1 MRRLRVALIYNAYDE
16 SKALPDDDDQSNFA
30 CLRDMIFRMARAVR
44 RLGHK
49 VTVVPLTDDLNY
61 LQRRLRRL
69 KPHVVLN
76 QYDDVVHGA
85 AYEMRVAAFIRMMG
99 IPITG
104 SPALALGLSRYKF
117 MAASLLQGAGV
128 PIPAETS
135 LIERIGEINGR
146 DWSFPLIVH
155 TSQEHAGIGMDRHSV
170 VTSKAA
176 LKDKVREILFT
187 YHQPALVQKFL
198 PGREFN
204 VGLIGGKK
212 LRVMPLAEVDYS
224 SLPEAIPPIMSYA
237 AKWIESSV
245 EFKNTRIICPAKTTP
260 ELAQAIADVAKK
272 AFRVVGGWGYGRV
285 DIRLGADGRPRVL
298 EVNCNPCLD
307 NDMGLARAA
316 KRAGLNYSALL
327 QVILQAAFEGPPFDM
342 NLPIF
347 GLQKS
352 IKPNGN

>member
-1 MRRLRVALIYNAYDE
+1 MRKLRVALIYNAYDE
-16 SKALPDDDDQSNFA
+16 SKKLPDEDQSNFD
-30 CLRDMIFRMARAVR
+30 CLRDMIFGMARAVR

-99 IPITG
+99 IRITG
-104 SPALALGLSRYKF
+104 SPALALGLSRYKY

-128 PIPAETS
+128 PIPAQTS
-135 LIERIGEINGR
+135 LIERIGEINGH
-146 DWSFPLIVH
+146 DWDFPLIVH

-176 LKDKVREILFT
+176 LKEKVREILFT
-187 YHQPALVQKFL
+187 YHQPALVQTFL

-204 VGLIGGKK
+204 VGIIGGRKP
-212 LRVMPLAEVDYS
+212 RVLPLAEVDYS
-224 SLPEAIPPIMSYA
+224 GLPGSIPPIMSYA
-237 AKWIESSV
+237 AKWIETSV
-245 EFKNTRIICPAKTTP
+245 EFKKTRIICPAKVKP
-260 ELAQAIADVAKK
+260 DLAKKIADVAIR

-285 DIRLGADGRPRVL
+285 DIRLDEAGEPRVL

-307 NDMGLARAA
+307 NDVGLARAA
-316 KRAGLNYSALL
+316 KRGGLTYSALL
-327 QVILQAAFEGPPFDM
+327 GVILKAAFEGPPFDM

-347 GLQKS
+347 GLQKNNVR
-352 IKPNGN
+352 KPE